1 MAAMPKITVERGE
14 NLKKGRI
21 THEILRVLN
30 DHPMQ
35 IPSYKGASLSAVFL
49 PHLEVRGIGR
59 RRRNNIRIAVDRLRR
74 LRCIDHHVGDDKSVL
89 RITPLGE
96 KRLRQYDIEN
106 LELIGSQRWDGIW
119 RIVMFDIPEGKK
131 RARDAMS
138 KKLKLMGFYQLQKS
152 VSCHFADCRDE
163 VQFIEEYFEV
173 QGLVTFVEARSLGRS
188 EMAVRRF
195 FKLK

>member
-1 MAAMPKITVERGE
+1 MAVMPKITVERGE

-35 IPSYKGASLSAVFL
+35 IPSYKGVSLSAAFL
-49 PHLEVRGIGR
+49 PRLEQRGIGR
-59 RRRNNIRIAVDRLRR
+59 RRRNNIRIAIDRLRR

-96 KRLRQYDIEN
+96 KRLRQYNIEN
-106 LELIGSQRWDGIW
+106 MKLISPQRWDGIW
-119 RIVMFDIPEGKK
+119 RIVMFDIPEDKK

-138 KKLKLMGFYQLQKS
+138 KKLKNLGFYQLQKS
-152 VSCHFADCRDE
+152 VSCHFADCRSE
-163 VQFIEEYFEV
+163 IEFIEEYFGI
-173 QGLVTFVEARSLGRS
+173 QGLVTFVEAQSLGRS
-188 EMAVRRF
+188 ETAIRRF

>member
-1 MAAMPKITVERGE
+1 MPKVTVEREE

-30 DHPMQ
+30 ERPLQ
-35 IPSYKGASLSAVFL
+35 IPSYKGVSLSAVFL
-49 PHLEVRGIGR
+49 PYLEARGIGR

-74 LRCIDHHVGDDKSVL
+74 LRCIDHQVGDDRSTL
-89 RITPLGE
+89 RITSLGE
-96 KRLRQYDIEN
+96 KRLRQYSIEN
-106 LELIGSQRWDGIW
+106 LELAPSHRWDGIW
-119 RIVMFDIPEGKK
+119 RIVMFDIPEDKK

-138 KKLKLMGFYQLQKS
+138 KKLKHLGFHQLQKS
-152 VSCHFADCRDE
+152 VFCHFTDCKGE
-163 VQFIEEYFEV
+163 VEFMEEYFEI

-188 EMAVRRF
+188 EVTVRRF